1 MTEKTFIIIAGL
13 ISLLDAAEWYP
24 KSLKCDVSLASNGS
38 EVTVNCTERE
48 LTEIPLG
55 IPTNT
60 TNLTLTIN
68 HIPHITNDSFH
79 KLQNITEIDLR
90 CNCVP
95 VKVGPKDRVCTKS
108 LTIDNGTFWKLKNLK
123 SLYLDGNQ
131 LSSIPKGLP
140 PNIVLLSLE
149 VNSIYSILKE
159 NLTELTN
166 IQTLYLG
173 QNCYFRN
180 PCNTSYY
187 IEKDAFVQLDKM
199 TLLSLKSNNL
209 SYIPHQLPS
218 SLKELYLYN
227 NNIQTITEMDFHN
240 LTELE
245 ILDLS
250 GNCPRCYNAPFP
262 CVPCPNNSPLQIHP
276 NSFKTLK
283 NLKTLRL
290 HSNSLTHIPL
300 EWFQN
305 LTQLSL
311 LDLSSN
317 FWLRR

>member
-1 MTEKTFIIIAGL
+1 MKEKTSIIFACSHLFAGC
-13 ISLLDAAEWYP
+13 SRVFP

-38 EVTVNCTERE
+38 EVAVNCTERE

-68 HIPHITNDSFH
+68 HIPHITNNSFH

-95 VKVGPKDRVCTKS
+95 IKVGPKDRVCTKS

-131 LSSIPKGLP
+131 LSSIPRGLP

-166 IQTLYLG
+166 IQTLYPRPEL
-173 QNCYFRN
+173 
-180 PCNTSYY
+180 
-187 IEKDAFVQLDKM
+187 
-199 TLLSLKSNNL
+199 LLSGTRAT
-209 SYIPHQLPS
+209 HQLYW
-218 SLKELYLYN
+218 EGC
-227 NNIQTITEMDFHN
+227 ICAAWQDDFAFS
-240 LTELE
+240 E
-245 ILDLS
+245 
-250 GNCPRCYNAPFP
+250 
-262 CVPCPNNSPLQIHP
+262 V
-276 NSFKTLK
+276 
-283 NLKTLRL
+283 
-290 HSNSLTHIPL
+290 
-300 EWFQN
+300 
-305 LTQLSL
+305 
-311 LDLSSN
+311 
-317 FWLRR
+317 